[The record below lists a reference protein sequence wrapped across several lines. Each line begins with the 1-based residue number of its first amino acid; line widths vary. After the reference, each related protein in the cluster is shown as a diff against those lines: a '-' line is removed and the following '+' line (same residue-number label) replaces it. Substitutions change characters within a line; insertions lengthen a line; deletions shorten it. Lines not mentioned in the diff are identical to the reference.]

1 MWEASSWGSLDYGG
15 RWRALHHT
23 FQTVLA
29 PTVVSVWVDGDT
41 VRVHGSHHGAG
52 TDFSANM
59 GGAGAGENV
68 TTRVEVNVTDVAT
81 GVARIHRVVDGIDGK
96 GSAVNEELLSIPLQN
111 IDTAKEVVT
120 TRLLRVSSSSSSS
133 SSSSAGAQVAPIDT
147 SETVH
152 PLLVE
157 AGGGTL
163 YTGVGWVNVSI
174 DSVSIAVPS
183 ITSMNASVVITN
195 GAASPIF
202 YALVTTTYE
211 GRFSRN
217 VVMVP
222 PRSSLTTVFLFAAE
236 VHGEGEGDAASFLDS
251 LSIDWFNRA
260 AVGAALG

>member
-1 MWEASSWGSLDYGG
+1 M
-15 RWRALHHT
+15 HHT

-133 SSSSAGAQVAPIDT
+133 SSDGAQVAPIDT

-152 PLLVE
+152 PLLME

-163 YTGVGWVNVSI
+163 YAGVGWVNVSI

-260 AVGAALG
+260 AVGAAVG